1 MWKVTPMSTE
11 TFTLS
16 FVGQPSIYNRFLRVR
31 NNGIY
36 INAEMILMR
45 AKQKIEKY
53 PAAKR
58 INIYA

>member
-1 MWKVTPMSTE
+1 
-11 TFTLS
+11 
-16 FVGQPSIYNRFLRVR
+16 VR

-36 INAEMILMR
+36 INAEMILMGVSWR